1 MLLTTSIAGST
12 PGMVNTSIQ
21 SETIT
26 TITEGLLPSLLS
38 SSSASLES
46 NISLYLYS
54 IFIIFFF
61 IIIIIIIIIFVFF
74 TIIIITFFLMIK
86 RHFQGQ
92 QDWRSDN
99 FPCSPARGCLAT
111 IVMTSTIII
120 IAIVIIII
128 IPNIII
134 ILTIII
140 ITRSLILNTPPLG
153 RLPAGTTILPL

>member
-61 IIIIIIIIIFVFF
+61 IIIIIIIIFVFF
-74 TIIIITFFLMIK
+74 PITIIIFFLMIK

-99 FPCSPARGCLAT
+99 FPCSPARGCSAT
-111 IVMTSTIII
+111 IIMTSTII
-120 IAIVIIII
+120 
-128 IPNIII
+128 N
-134 ILTIII
+134 
-140 ITRSLILNTPPLG
+140 NF
-153 RLPAGTTILPL
+153 